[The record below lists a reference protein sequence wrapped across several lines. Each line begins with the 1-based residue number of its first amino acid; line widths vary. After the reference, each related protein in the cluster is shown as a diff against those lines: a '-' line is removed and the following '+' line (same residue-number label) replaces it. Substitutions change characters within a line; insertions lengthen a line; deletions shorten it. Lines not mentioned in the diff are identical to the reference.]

1 MTIKTNFLLLTVIC
15 MLSSTAMAQKI
26 KYKDLFVL
34 LNAKQYEQ
42 AEPFLKKYLKEN
54 QDNPNAFLFM
64 GFMYEEKMYA
74 NDVLRESTKLG
85 TNSDSA
91 VLFLDKAY
99 KTIDERELK
108 KNEEYYEFYSRRDM
122 RTGKFGLKLS
132 DIQFDLEKKIKA
144 IKERGVK
151 AKALKEKF
159 DVTQRIYS
167 HSEKLYKDIASK
179 FKDRKEFFLRS
190 DENLVTALGLLSR
203 KYDSC
208 LLSFSDYKAA
218 LSGIGKTEH
227 KQELDEREINNFK
240 EDGYAVV
247 DFFQDEVKV
256 WGYKRWAASNLEV
269 IEKEIMPLRETL
281 VKIDGELNAIQAKIK
296 KDSVSQSSEIKL
308 VQNKVHQMGLKK
320 FDTKPLPN
328 DVFVLKI
335 YELEYGSALSE
346 TRKLRDSASLVV
358 KQNLYKSQIKHL
370 NNIDSMASILYNR
383 DWGSDEAN
391 YKSFI
396 TDAFGSVS
404 VLKSLIKTTGD
415 FAISEK
421 TEKEK
426 RIKKIEQLLPWVI
439 DQSDSI
445 PVTSAAVSKKYYPL
459 NITEE
464 SHTFGLT
471 YQDSL
476 TYAYFYKIT
485 PSRQVSTKASV
496 KLDSSA
502 FKKASRLLLKG
513 LSASDGSSKAFYTII
528 YSEEKVKEKNPA
540 QILLIN
546 EATGLTWS
554 NFYYLEGVP
563 EQAVFSKETGAL
575 TLKLITPSGNKL
587 FTVLNDGK
595 VQP

>member
-439 DQSDSI
+439 DQNDSI
-445 PVTSAAVSKKYYPL
+445 PVTAAAQSKKYFPL
-459 NITEE
+459 TIVEE
-464 SHTFGLT
+464 NHTYGLT
-471 YQDSL
+471 YQDSI
-476 TYAYFYKIT
+476 TFAYFYKIT